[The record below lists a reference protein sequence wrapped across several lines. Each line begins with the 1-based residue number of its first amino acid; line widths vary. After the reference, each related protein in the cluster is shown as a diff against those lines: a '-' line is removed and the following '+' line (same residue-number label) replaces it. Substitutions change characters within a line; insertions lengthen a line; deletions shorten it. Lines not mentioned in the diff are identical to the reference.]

1 MSSTQNYVTEK
12 QLVGVGYAMIAITSI
27 VFGARTLIRVNQPKR
42 FQADDLFL
50 LLAYLCF
57 LTLSILYIVLAPT
70 MYRITDASS
79 GLTPIY
85 PEILSDSLFMIKI
98 FFANTMIFW
107 FALYAVKFSFLSLY
121 RRLMKGLRLYMQLWW
136 AVVAFCVLTLIGCVI
151 SNFTSCHSMHAWF
164 TPGECSERRDVRA
177 QIASLYYA
185 YAVDVISDLFIM
197 FLPLRLIWNLQ
208 RPTAQ
213 KVGIGGLFCVGWVCI
228 TFATIRVVQ
237 IGVKA
242 NNSSTPSSSWLALW
256 AIVESA
262 VTVIVGCCP
271 GLYSKAKEVHS
282 TRKTSSKRSGLPQN
296 YYHGSRGY
304 EKQGTGAEDDGK
316 MDFETMVSGNGRSYH
331 AVTTGGTHQ
340 SIEMK
345 NMPIKAA
352 SSQSTQRGEG
362 TNGTFWEG
370 DETSSQEELNGH
382 KHIYVTNS
390 IEIKDEDESIRESSR
405 KDVDFA
411 KSVV

>member
-1 MSSTQNYVTEK
+1 MSSTQNYVTQK
-12 QLVGVGYAMIAITSI
+12 QLLGVGYTMIVVTSL
-27 VFGARTLIRVNQPKR
+27 VFGARTYIRVQQPKR
-42 FQADDLFL
+42 IQSDDYFL

-57 LTLSILYIVLAPT
+57 LTLTILYIVLAPT
-70 MYRITDASS
+70 MYRVTDASS
-79 GLTPIY
+79 GRTPIY
-85 PEILSDSLFMIKI
+85 PEILEDSLFMIKI

-121 RRLMKGLRLYMQLWW
+121 RRLMKGLRLYMRLWW
-136 AVVAFCVLTLIGCVI
+136 AVVIFCILTLIGCVV

-164 TPGECSERRDVRA
+164 TPGECSQQRDVHA

-185 YAVDVISDLFIM
+185 YAVDVLSDLFIM

-208 RPTAQ
+208 RPTGQ
-213 KVGIGGLFCVGWVCI
+213 KIGIGGLFCVGWVCI

-256 AIVESA
+256 AIVETA

-271 GLYSKAKEVHS
+271 GIYTKAKEVNS
-282 TRKTSSKRSGLPQN
+282 TRKTSSKRSALAQN

-304 EKQGTGAEDDGK
+304 EKQVTGAEDDSK
-316 MDFETMVSGNGRSYH
+316 MDFDTMISGNGRSYH
-331 AVTTGGTHQ
+331 AVTTAGRHQ

-345 NMPIKAA
+345 NMPTKNVSA
-352 SSQSTQRGEG
+352 QSTQRGEG

-370 DETSSQEELNGH
+370 DETSSQEELNGQ
-382 KHIYVTNS
+382 KHIYVTSS